1 MSADRE
7 KDYTKFRCLRTGE
20 WSADSEMKKTKD
32 KAILT
37 WIKKYKKQVALWSVV
52 ILIAVPLAV
61 YGLSEISLLP
71 VTGGNDWAGFWGG
84 YIGAIIGGLITLF
97 VMKYTIES
105 ENVKSERQEK
115 IQYFNEIIKT
125 SADFFEAVS
134 NTAAKMTRCMSRY
147 SNEKYEQVLAHINN
161 GARVSIILELMLESR
176 KSEYDLL
183 QYIEVLERLMD
194 KVNVAVDEFEE
205 LVQDIFSNA
214 DKINKLNLKLIEI
227 MQDIEYGKEVFE
239 DTVKRNLYG
248 L

>member
-1 MSADRE
+1 MNETND
-7 KDYTKFRCLRTGE
+7 
-20 WSADSEMKKTKD
+20 KTIW
-32 KAILT
+32 A
-37 WIKKYKKQVALWSVV
+37 WIKKHKKQVVLWSV
-52 ILIAVPLAV
+52 ISLIAVPLIV
-61 YGLSEISLLP
+61 YGLSEVSILP

-105 ENVKSERQEK
+105 ENLKSERQEK

-134 NTAAKMTRCMSRY
+134 NTSAKMTRCMSRY
-147 SNEKYEQVLAHINN
+147 SNEKYEQVLAQINN

-183 QYIEVLERLMD
+183 QYVEVLERLMD

-205 LVQDIFSNA
+205 LVQDIFSDE
-214 DKINKLNLKLIEI
+214 DKINKLNLELIEI